1 MRHCKPCKLLVF
13 CYDSL
18 IFAKSQFA
26 MKSEEIIQSKI
37 HIIRDEQVMLDHD
50 LAELYGVETKNL
62 KRQVRR
68 NINRFP
74 GDFMFELTHE
84 EYSSLRCQ
92 NGTLKTGRGTYSKYT
107 AFAFTA
113 SGIAMLSSVL
123 TSETAAMA
131 NIRIMRAFVAIRK
144 QLSDLTVQQLQIER
158 LESKVEHLNDYIESI
173 LHDQNEINEDV
184 SLQLELIN
192 QSIAKLNVANEPEK
206 RTKIGFVINEQQ
218 ESPDSTK

>member
-1 MRHCKPCKLLVF
+1 MVF
-13 CYDSL
+13 CKDSF
-18 IFAKSQFA
+18 IFAKSQIA
-26 MKSEEIIQSKI
+26 MESEDIIKSKI
-37 HIIRDEQVMLDHD
+37 HMIRGEQVMLDHD

-68 NINRFP
+68 NIIRFP
-74 GDFMFELTHE
+74 DDFMFELTHE

-92 NGTLKTGRGTYSKYT
+92 NGTLKTGRGMHSKYT
-107 AFAFTA
+107 TFAFTA

-131 NIRIMRAFVAIRK
+131 NIRIMRAFVAMRK
-144 QLSDLTVQQLQIER
+144 HLSDLTVQQLQIER
-158 LESKVEHLNDYIESI
+158 LELRVEHLNDYIESI

-192 QSIAKLNVANEPEK
+192 QSIAELNVANKPET
-206 RTKIGFVINEQQ
+206 RTKIGFVINERQD
-218 ESPDSTK
+218 SPDSTK